1 MYIYILHTLVI
12 FFFTLIK
19 HKKFCFPM
27 TFQKTINVSIGIMT
41 SLVLLLSIANVLTG
55 FRNQC
60 INGDPDYQ
68 DSKTSDCK
76 NSTCPGELDAEGPN
90 PVRTARDLQK
100 FNLMTAFASGGV
112 AIGIIYMLFKGGHE
126 NTKITLSIVMA
137 VVLAVQSGLTL
148 GAQSKY
154 NDCQKTDTNFLL
166 PDQTWGIIGASVS
179 GVVLLSSI
187 GFAIKSGKAQDAY
200 SNIQARLQ
208 GYNPVKDNEEFLK
221 SMTSNNFLD
230 F

>member
-1 MYIYILHTLVI
+1 
-12 FFFTLIK
+12 
-19 HKKFCFPM
+19 M
-27 TFQKTINVSIGIMT
+27 TFQKTINVSIGIMA

-68 DSKTSDCK
+68 KADKSDCK
-76 NSTCPGELDAEGPN
+76 NSTCPQELDAEGPN

-112 AIGIIYMLFKGGHE
+112 AIGIIYMLFKGGNE

-179 GVVLLSSI
+179 GVVLLSGI
-187 GFAIKSGKAQDAY
+187 GFAIKSGKGQDVIRNKLTELRGY
-200 SNIQARLQ
+200 SSVPTDTKGQ
-208 GYNPVKDNEEFLK
+208 EEFLK

>member
-1 MYIYILHTLVI
+1 
-12 FFFTLIK
+12 
-19 HKKFCFPM
+19 M
-27 TFQKTINVSIGIMT
+27 TFQKTINVSIGIMA
-41 SLVLLLSIANVLTG
+41 SLVLLLAIANVLTG

-68 DSKTSDCK
+68 KADKADCK

-112 AIGIIYMLFKGGHE
+112 AIAIIYMLIKGGHE

-179 GVVLLSSI
+179 GVVLLSAI
-187 GFAIKSGKAQDAY
+187 GFAIKSGQAQNVIQNKLTELRGY
-200 SNIQARLQ
+200 SSVPTDGQ
-208 GYNPVKDNEEFLK
+208 EEFLK